1 MKISINGVTFEG
13 AKVNSMN
20 STRVR
25 VEIPIDQF
33 RENEI
38 GFVLGVKS
46 GVISDFD
53 VYESLGHAV
62 VSLGTE
68 YFSAEE

>member
-1 MKISINGVTFEG
+1 M
-13 AKVNSMN
+13 
-20 STRVR
+20 
-25 VEIPIDQF
+25 EIPIEQF